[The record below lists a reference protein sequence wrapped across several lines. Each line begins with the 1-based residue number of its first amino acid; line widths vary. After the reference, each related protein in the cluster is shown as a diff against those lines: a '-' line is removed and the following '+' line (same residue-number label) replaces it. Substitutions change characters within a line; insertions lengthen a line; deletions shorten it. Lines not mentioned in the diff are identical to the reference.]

1 MNHINISKREI
12 INFKDYIY
20 IYMLSIKGHCA
31 VLINCNDSYFL
42 FDSSYKFVYD
52 LETIFKELGAQI
64 IILNKYKIQNLGT
77 CAFHSMVFINVFT
90 SFILKE
96 KNNFIED
103 LYNNINSYE
112 FFFEYINQLNKFCGG
127 KELILT
133 KNAEKNYFSFGNK
146 VYLNKN
152 AYKINIINFNELF
165 KFLSVN
171 ELNKALLLLKKEN
184 LINLKVCKIK
194 YLNNKFFS
202 LINKKY
208 DEIEIKKEIF
218 YNEEIASFT
227 KKTRV
232 VDEKQIED
240 ICDKILLIFK
250 YKTDIAT
257 KLDKDKL
264 KVKIKENIKYEFK
277 ENYLYLINNLLD
289 IKEKDINDVIIE
301 LIKKNKKDE
310 YFSRE
315 HYYYITK
322 EYLLKKIEIE
332 GAVQKIMEI
341 IEKFNLNFQVEDAIE
356 EMLGKL
362 DKSKFKLDYILS
374 LLEGF
379 INDIQ

>member
-1 MNHINISKREI
+1 MKKLH
-12 INFKDYIY
+12 
-20 IYMLSIKGHCA
+20 H
-31 VLINCNDSYFL
+31 
-42 FDSSYKFVYD
+42 
-52 LETIFKELGAQI
+52 
-64 IILNKYKIQNLGT
+64 
-77 CAFHSMVFINVFT
+77 
-90 SFILKE
+90 
-96 KNNFIED
+96 
-103 LYNNINSYE
+103 
-112 FFFEYINQLNKFCGG
+112 
-127 KELILT
+127 
-133 KNAEKNYFSFGNK
+133 
-146 VYLNKN
+146 
-152 AYKINIINFNELF
+152 
-165 KFLSVN
+165 
-171 ELNKALLLLKKEN
+171 LLKK
-184 LINLKVCKIK
+184 KV
-194 YLNNKFFS
+194 L
-202 LINKKY
+202 
-208 DEIEIKKEIF
+208 
-218 YNEEIASFT
+218 
-227 KKTRV
+227 
-232 VDEKQIED
+232 DEKQIED

-277 ENYLYLINNLLD
+277 ENYLYLINNLFD

>member
-171 ELNKALLLLKKEN
+171 ELNKVSLLLKKEN
-184 LINLKVCKIK
+184 LIYLKVCKIN

-202 LINKKY
+202 LINNKY

>member
-1 MNHINISKREI
+1 MKKLH
-12 INFKDYIY
+12 
-20 IYMLSIKGHCA
+20 H
-31 VLINCNDSYFL
+31 
-42 FDSSYKFVYD
+42 
-52 LETIFKELGAQI
+52 
-64 IILNKYKIQNLGT
+64 
-77 CAFHSMVFINVFT
+77 
-90 SFILKE
+90 
-96 KNNFIED
+96 
-103 LYNNINSYE
+103 
-112 FFFEYINQLNKFCGG
+112 
-127 KELILT
+127 
-133 KNAEKNYFSFGNK
+133 
-146 VYLNKN
+146 
-152 AYKINIINFNELF
+152 
-165 KFLSVN
+165 
-171 ELNKALLLLKKEN
+171 LLKK
-184 LINLKVCKIK
+184 KV
-194 YLNNKFFS
+194 L
-202 LINKKY
+202 
-208 DEIEIKKEIF
+208 
-218 YNEEIASFT
+218 
-227 KKTRV
+227 
-232 VDEKQIED
+232 DEKQIED
-240 ICDKILLIFK
+240 ICDKILFIFK
-250 YKTDIAT
+250 YKKDIAP

-264 KVKIKENIKYEFK
+264 KIKIKENIKYEFK

>member
-42 FDSSYKFVYD
+42 FDSSYKFVYN

-77 CAFHSMVFINVFT
+77 CAFHSMVFINVFI

-133 KNAEKNYFSFGNK
+133 ENPEKNYFSFGNK

-171 ELNKALLLLKKEN
+171 ELNKVSLLLKKEN
-184 LINLKVCKIK
+184 LIYLKVCKIN

-202 LINKKY
+202 LINNKY

-227 KKTRV
+227 KK
-232 VDEKQIED
+232 KS
-240 ICDKILLIFK
+240 
-250 YKTDIAT
+250 
-257 KLDKDKL
+257 
-264 KVKIKENIKYEFK
+264 
-277 ENYLYLINNLLD
+277 
-289 IKEKDINDVIIE
+289 
-301 LIKKNKKDE
+301 
-310 YFSRE
+310 SR
-315 HYYYITK
+315 
-322 EYLLKKIEIE
+322 
-332 GAVQKIMEI
+332 
-341 IEKFNLNFQVEDAIE
+341 
-356 EMLGKL
+356 
-362 DKSKFKLDYILS
+362 
-374 LLEGF
+374 
-379 INDIQ
+379 